1 MPADKIQFLDRMF
14 HPKSIAVVG
23 ASSKAAE
30 TGWVKRL
37 LDFGYKGQIYP
48 VNPKVKEIQGLKA
61 YANICDAPD
70 PIDYAILNV
79 PARSTPQALRDCV
92 AKGV

>member
-1 MPADKIQFLDRMF
+1 MPADKIQLPERMF

-23 ASSKAAE
+23 ASSSAAE

-37 LDFGYKGQIYP
+37 AGFRLQRGNLSI
-48 VNPKVKEIQGLKA
+48 NPKVKEIQGLRA

-70 PIDYAILNV
+70 PIDYAI
-79 PARSTPQALRDCV
+79 
-92 AKGV
+92 